1 MNNGK
6 QNLAA
11 AVREARTELGLSQ
24 ERLAEILNIDSRTI
38 RGIEAGRGNPKFEKL
53 YPLVTYLK
61 IPASKIFEPDYKDEA
76 PNLQKLLALQ
86 KDCTEQEAAD
96 LLPMVR
102 YLLAFDFQNN
112 LKEIPFLPKQ
122 RAFACFAKHNS
133 PLFLHTSFQYPHL
146 AKLR

>member
-1 MNNGK
+1 MNDAR

-24 ERLAEILNIDSRTI
+24 EKLAEILNIDSRTI
-38 RGIEAGRGNPKFEKL
+38 LNIGAERGNPKFEKL
-53 YPLVTYLK
+53 YPLITYLK
-61 IPASKIFEPDYKDEA
+61 IPTDKIFDPNYKAEA

-102 YLLAFDFQNN
+102 YLLE
-112 LKEIPFLPKQ
+112 L
-122 RAFACFAKHNS
+122 
-133 PLFLHTSFQYPHL
+133 
-146 AKLR
+146 LRK

>member
-1 MNNGK
+1 MNNAK

-11 AVREARTELGLSQ
+11 AVRDARTDLGLSQ

-38 RGIEAGRGNPKFEKL
+38 LNIEAGRGNPEFEKL

-61 IPASKIFEPDYKDEA
+61 IPASKIFDPNYKDEA

-102 YLLAFDFQNN
+102 YLLE
-112 LKEIPFLPKQ
+112 LLRKKEPT
-122 RAFACFAKHNS
+122 
-133 PLFLHTSFQYPHL
+133 PLQ
-146 AKLR
+146 